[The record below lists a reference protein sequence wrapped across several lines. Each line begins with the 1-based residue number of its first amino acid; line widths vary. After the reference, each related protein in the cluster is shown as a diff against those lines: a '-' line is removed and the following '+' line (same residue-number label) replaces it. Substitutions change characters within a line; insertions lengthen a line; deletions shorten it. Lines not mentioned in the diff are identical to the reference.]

1 MTIEEKIII
10 NLLAR
15 GFESDALQNNRGL
28 IGATIDETIIEL
40 VKNLKINV
48 IKTNLFFNKQSK

>member
-1 MTIEEKIII
+1 MTIEEKIRI